1 MSAASAAPDREP
13 AIAPIAPTT
22 RDGNASTRV
31 ADALREAIVRGEYP
45 PGSRIRQEV
54 IAERF
59 GASRVPVR
67 EALKILEADGIITV
81 VANAGAWVSRLS
93 LAECEEVYQTR
104 ERVEPLLLRYSA
116 PHLTSEQLDHLES
129 LAERMA
135 ATTDVEEFLR
145 LDREF
150 HWGTYAGAETLVLG
164 DLVRRLWSTT
174 QPYRRAYTLMIDA
187 HSQRI
192 VHDEHHMLVT
202 ALRDDDID
210 TAERVIEGHI
220 RRTRRLLANHPEAFE
235 SLDASP

>member
-1 MSAASAAPDREP
+1 MSATEPVAPRAPQP
-13 AIAPIAPTT
+13 AT

-31 ADALREAIVRGEYP
+31 ADALREAIVAGVYP
-45 PGSRIRQEV
+45 PGSRLRQEE

-67 EALKILEADGIITV
+67 EALKTLESDGLITV
-81 VANAGAWVSRLS
+81 IANTGAWVSRLT

-104 ERVEPLLLRYSA
+104 ERVEPLLLRFSA
-116 PHLTSEQLDHLES
+116 PNLSPLELDRLAE
-129 LAERMA
+129 LAERMS
-135 ATTDVEEFLR
+135 ATEDVEEFLR

-174 QPYRRAYTLMIDA
+174 QPYRRAYTLLIDA

-202 ALRDDDID
+202 ALREGDTD
-210 TAERVIEGHI
+210 TAERTIEGHI
-220 RRTRRLLANHPEAFE
+220 RRTRRLLAGHPEVFA
-235 SLDASP
+235 

>member
-1 MSAASAAPDREP
+1 MSAASAASSP
-13 AIAPIAPTT
+13 ATPPAPAT
-22 RDGNASTRV
+22 RDGNASMRI

-45 PGSRIRQEV
+45 PGSRIRQEE

-67 EALKILEADGIITV
+67 EALKMLEADGIVTLR
-81 VANAGAWVSRLS
+81 ANAGAWVSRLS

-116 PHLTSEQLDHLES
+116 PQLTPADLDRLEG

-135 ATTDVEEFLR
+135 ATSDVEEFLR

-202 ALRDDDID
+202 ALRDGDID

-220 RRTRRLLANHPEAFE
+220 RRTRRLLAQHPEVFAGDDDE
-235 SLDASP
+235 R

>member
-1 MSAASAAPDREP
+1 MSAASAASSP
-13 AIAPIAPTT
+13 ATPPTPAT
-22 RDGNASTRV
+22 RDGNASMRV

-45 PGSRIRQEV
+45 PGSRIRQEE

-81 VANAGAWVSRLS
+81 RANAGAWVSRLS

-116 PHLTSEQLDHLES
+116 PHLSAEQLDHLEA

-135 ATTDVEEFLR
+135 ETTDVEEFLR

-150 HWGTYAGAETLVLG
+150 HWGTYSGAETLVLG

-202 ALRDDDID
+202 ALRDGDLD

-220 RRTRRLLANHPEAFE
+220 RRTRRLLASHPEVFAG
-235 SLDASP
+235 SAGD

>member
-1 MSAASAAPDREP
+1 MSVEAVATPVP
-13 AIAPIAPTT
+13 
-22 RDGNASTRV
+22 RDGSASLRI
-31 ADALREAIVRGEYP
+31 AAGIRDAIIDGEYP
-45 PGSRIRQEV
+45 PGSRLRQEE

-67 EALKILEADGIITV
+67 EALKTLEADGLVTL
-81 VANAGAWVSRLS
+81 VANTGAWVSRLT

-104 ERVEPLLLRYSA
+104 ERVEPLLLRMSA
-116 PHLTSEQLDHLES
+116 PHLDAADLDRLAD

-135 ATTDVEEFLR
+135 GTTDVEEFLR

-150 HWGTYAGAETLVLG
+150 HWGTYAGTDTIVLG
-164 DLVRRLWSTT
+164 DLVRRLWNTT
-174 QPYRRAYTLMIDA
+174 QPYRRAYTLIIDA

-202 ALRDDDID
+202 ALREGDVD

-220 RRTRRLLANHPEAFE
+220 RRTRRLLSNHPEVFDD
-235 SLDASP
+235 SSVDGSGGG

>member
-1 MSAASAAPDREP
+1 MSGASARIDRARPARAAPP
-13 AIAPIAPTT
+13 AT
-22 RDGNASTRV
+22 RDGNASARV
-31 ADALREAIVRGEYP
+31 ADALREAIVGGEYP
-45 PGSRIRQEV
+45 PGSRIRQEE

-67 EALKILEADGIITV
+67 EALKALEADGLVTL
-81 VANAGAWVSRLS
+81 VANTGAWVTRLS

-116 PHLTSEQLDHLES
+116 PHLDEAALDGLER

-135 ATTDVEEFLR
+135 ETTDVEEFLR

-150 HWGTYAGAETLVLG
+150 HQRSYAGAETLVLG
-164 DLVRRLWSTT
+164 DLVRRLWNTT

-202 ALRDDDID
+202 ALRDQDVD

-220 RRTRRLLANHPEAFE
+220 RRTRRLLASHPEVFE
-235 SLDASP
+235 TLPTIP

>member
-1 MSAASAAPDREP
+1 MSVDAVATPVP
-13 AIAPIAPTT
+13 
-22 RDGNASTRV
+22 RDGSASLRI
-31 ADALREAIVRGEYP
+31 AAGIRDAIIDGEYP
-45 PGSRIRQEV
+45 PGSRLRQEE

-67 EALKILEADGIITV
+67 EALKTLEADGLVTL
-81 VANAGAWVSRLS
+81 VANTGAWVSRLT

-104 ERVEPLLLRYSA
+104 ERVEPLLLRMSA
-116 PHLTSEQLDHLES
+116 PHLDAAGLDRLAD

-135 ATTDVEEFLR
+135 RTTDVEEFLR

-150 HWGTYAGAETLVLG
+150 HWATYAGADTLVLG
-164 DLVRRLWSTT
+164 DLVRRLWNTT
-174 QPYRRAYTLMIDA
+174 QPYRRAYTLIIDA

-202 ALRDDDID
+202 ALREGDVD

-220 RRTRRLLANHPEAFE
+220 RRTRRLLSSHPEVFDDS
-235 SLDASP
+235 SLDGSVRG